1 MGDMLFGT
9 RRWSGRVDRTRISH
23 TVLVDLPDM
32 NYAHWGNEQPKSL
45 IGNLSMPDALEKM
58 FENVTISLLGNSEF
72 LQNDTSISRG
82 PVTRFSPQNA
92 YSYEPRNLFIAY
104 GIGLLFSLIVVIF
117 GLLCIKSASASYTN
131 SFSTIL
137 RTTRN
142 PELDAVVPS
151 AETSGAEPLSKHLSN
166 VRLVL
171 RRQGNGLEGG
181 DDKST
186 FFAVDT
192 KPVGMEEAREEHP
205 TESLLKPDGANRQ
218 SDSDRISTTQQGSDI
233 DLNHKQDSHTAVDSN
248 S

>member
-1 MGDMLFGT
+1 MGVNTL
-9 RRWSGRVDRTRISH
+9 SH
-23 TVLVDLPDM
+23 TSR
-32 NYAHWGNEQPKSL
+32 H
-45 IGNLSMPDALEKM
+45 
-58 FENVTISLLGNSEF
+58 
-72 LQNDTSISRG
+72 NDTTLSRG

-104 GIGLLFSLIVVIF
+104 GIGILFSLIVVIF
-117 GLLCIKSASASYTN
+117 GLLCIKAASASYTN

-171 RRQGNGLEGG
+171 RRQGDGLEGG
-181 DDKST
+181 GDQYT

-192 KPVGMEEAREEHP
+192 NPDGMKETREERA
-205 TESLLKPDGANRQ
+205 TESLLKLERGHPQ
-218 SDSDRISTTQQGSDI
+218 SDVDEISATQEGSDGNL
-233 DLNHKQDSHTAVDSN
+233 DHNKDGKKRGHL
-248 S
+248 